1 MIEITRHRLPIPY
14 LPEELRGLRVVQLSD
29 LHRSRLTQDR
39 RLRHAV
45 AQANDACPDII
56 LLTGDFVT
64 AEATDIEPC
73 GHILA
78 PLQSRLGRYAVLG
91 NHDFTAGASAVER
104 MLTRLGIHVLTNES
118 VRLSNGLRVVGLED
132 DRHGRPDVARAFN
145 GVRPDEPVLVLSHNP
160 VGAELVAQHRCVVF
174 SGHTHGGQIRV
185 PVLTEQQ
192 VRRIGSKHYR
202 AGWFTVG
209 QARLYVNRGLG
220 QVGLPLRFLCRPE
233 ISIFTLEPE

>member
-1 MIEITRHRLPIPY
+1 VIECTEHRVAVPSLPP
-14 LPEELRGLRVVQLSD
+14 ELRGLRIVQLTD
-29 LHRSRLTQDR
+29 LHRSKLTPDR

-45 AQANDACPDII
+45 ALANSICPDLI

-64 AEATDIEPC
+64 ADSADIEPC

-78 PLQSRLGRYAVLG
+78 PLEAPLGRYAVLG
-91 NHDFTAGASAVER
+91 NHDFTAGAPAVER

-118 VRLSNGLRVVGLED
+118 VKLENGLRLVGLED
-132 DRHGRPDVARAFN
+132 DRHGKPDAVRAFRD
-145 GVRPDEPVLVLSHNP
+145 VQEDEATLVLSHNP
-160 VGAELVAQHRCVVF
+160 VGAELVAQHPCIVF
-174 SGHTHGGQIRV
+174 SGHTHGGQIRL
-185 PVLTEQQ
+185 PVLTAQQ

-233 ISIFTLEPE
+233 ISLFILE